1 MSSSRNSVG
10 FYFMRALV
18 RQVQNLMLCNSRVTQ
33 TV

>member
-18 RQVQNLMLCNSRVTQ
+18 RRVQSLMSCNSRVIQ